1 MKFHLPLAAV
11 LAAAP
16 THVLAQEAEA
26 PGPQVGG
33 FRIEAIIGTDTD
45 GFESGLLYGGRI
57 GYDLRVSRTLLLGI
71 EGELNDVTTD
81 QEFILSPQQAPFVLE
96 DGPDTY
102 VGGRATVLLSSRF
115 SLHGGAGYTRGRQS
129 FFFLANPSQPTAPII
144 GGEESFRDGFRL
156 IGGGQFNIGRRTFL
170 GLEYRYSEYEG
181 HFIREQVAA
190 SVGFRF

>member
-1 MKFHLPLAAV
+1 MKFLLPLAAA

-16 THVLAQEAEA
+16 THAAYAQDSDPSA
-26 PGPQVGG
+26 PRIGG
-33 FRIEAIIGTDTD
+33 FRIEALIGSDTD

-57 GYDLRVSRTLLLGI
+57 GYDFRVGRSVLLGVDA
-71 EGELNDVTTD
+71 ELNDVTTD
-81 QEFILSPQQAPFVLE
+81 QEFPLPAPANEFVLE

-102 VGGRATVLLSSRF
+102 VGARATVLLSSRF

-129 FFFLANPSQPTAPII
+129 FFFLADPSQPLGPVI
-144 GGEESFRDGFRL
+144 GERSFRDGFRL
-156 IGGGQFNIGRRTFL
+156 IGGGQLNVGRRGFL

-181 HFIREQVAA
+181 HVIREQVAA